1 MSGWTQELAPNKHI
15 DNVAVQTQLEE
26 RRPKS
31 PVAPWGG
38 APQEEGQRGA
48 ASQRQDLEQ
57 GPITWLLGGVFS
69 AMQEIPESLQDLG
82 KAESATWQE
91 HVILVGGC
99 CCNTLSP
106 T

>member
-1 MSGWTQELAPNKHI
+1 M
-15 DNVAVQTQLEE
+15 
-26 RRPKS
+26 
-31 PVAPWGG
+31 GG

-48 ASQRQDLEQ
+48 VPERQGPEQ
-57 GPITWLLGGVFS
+57 GLITWLLGGVFS
-69 AMQEIPESLQDLG
+69 ALQESLESLQDLG

-99 CCNTLSP
+99 CRNTLSP